1 MELDRGIEVF
11 CSLCLG
17 GGKYRIEFP
26 NKESGFVTSLRAA
39 RVSTSCSESDTD
51 WVFIDGDVEKLLEVV
66 YW

>member
-1 MELDRGIEVF
+1 M
-11 CSLCLG
+11 G
-17 GGKYRIEFP
+17 GGKYRVGFT